1 MMFQQRGLKGLS
13 LFMLLLGLVGI
24 VVGAIMVAFAADAPD
39 VAGVENPIVT
49 AQIGGGM
56 MIAEGVLYVITAILG
71 IRAANDP
78 KRIVAFLV
86 FDAIVALANVVGL
99 ILVVTGGSG
108 TVWQYILY
116 ITVAVIAGVYA
127 VVANRAQDAQ
137 GTR

>member
-49 AQIGGGM
+49 AQIGM